1 MNLYIHDLSLLDSG
15 DFSDPFLDRF
25 SLSHLNPSPSSWS
38 SSASSAPSPRH
49 DTTATDADQN
59 PPPHRYD
66 GTSPLPL
73 GMDWTPYPQHPVQ
86 STVWPED
93 TRKGWSYWVTI
104 PSWTLMTNSS
114 GSNPTTFYRV
124 QVGLQSPNVAASAT
138 TREILRRFSDFLKL
152 QSDLQKEFPLR
163 KMPPAPP
170 KRILKVQSKTLLEER
185 RCSLENW
192 IEQLLS
198 DIYVSRSAA
207 VGIFLELEASV
218 RSFFDGVHE
227 DSNSS
232 VSDVAPPILS
242 QIGEDLYVPSN
253 SSFIASDYCNDLTE
267 EISGGEATRERSD
280 NNGNRTSEDKAV
292 LSSGITSLLQ
302 FENHKPD
309 FNVYR
314 HFVERSLREST
325 SVDASEISNLVVDNG
340 EDDFLEGAEIT
351 DVTDSSNVRL
361 QDGLLV
367 AFPSYERQ
375 NLNRVLD
382 KVVQRVAIAKTDIE
396 DLMGRFNKE
405 VAVKQFLMMRVKDLE
420 ADLETTK
427 DSCKE
432 NMQQAALKERERF
445 TQMQWD
451 IEELKNRYF
460 EKEMNLEFEQAQRE
474 HEESLKNSLI
484 KENETL
490 LKQFGTAKEELE
502 NMCKQLEEVELKSK
516 TEVKLL
522 VKEVKSLRGSNS
534 ELRQELTCF
543 TKEKEDLESALL
555 KEREEKAKVTTANVK
570 LLHECEI
577 LCDRLQQCS
586 VNFLIGEKNK
596 IIVDSS
602 SSPSD
607 AIDLLETSDS
617 RIGLLLAEAQLLVD
631 EAGTSAPV
639 LNVNGDGGVGEDA
652 TDKKL
657 RKMLAETFINYARS
671 KMEVNSVIRCA
682 LNATA
687 GMDSSEFDASE
698 EETPKERTAL
708 SKILDK

>member
-1 MNLYIHDLSLLDSG
+1 
-15 DFSDPFLDRF
+15 
-25 SLSHLNPSPSSWS
+25 
-38 SSASSAPSPRH
+38 
-49 DTTATDADQN
+49 
-59 PPPHRYD
+59 
-66 GTSPLPL
+66 
-73 GMDWTPYPQHPVQ
+73 
-86 STVWPED
+86 
-93 TRKGWSYWVTI
+93 
-104 PSWTLMTNSS
+104 
-114 GSNPTTFYRV
+114 
-124 QVGLQSPNVAASAT
+124 
-138 TREILRRFSDFLKL
+138 
-152 QSDLQKEFPLR
+152 
-163 KMPPAPP
+163 
-170 KRILKVQSKTLLEER
+170 
-185 RCSLENW
+185 
-192 IEQLLS
+192 
-198 DIYVSRSAA
+198 
-207 VGIFLELEASV
+207 
-218 RSFFDGVHE
+218 
-227 DSNSS
+227 
-232 VSDVAPPILS
+232 
-242 QIGEDLYVPSN
+242 
-253 SSFIASDYCNDLTE
+253 
-267 EISGGEATRERSD
+267 
-280 NNGNRTSEDKAV
+280 
-292 LSSGITSLLQ
+292 
-302 FENHKPD
+302 
-309 FNVYR
+309 
-314 HFVERSLREST
+314 
-325 SVDASEISNLVVDNG
+325 
-340 EDDFLEGAEIT
+340 
-351 DVTDSSNVRL
+351 
-361 QDGLLV
+361 
-367 AFPSYERQ
+367 
-375 NLNRVLD
+375 
-382 KVVQRVAIAKTDIE
+382 
-396 DLMGRFNKE
+396 MGRFNKE

-451 IEELKNRYF
+451 IEELQNRYF

-516 TEVKLL
+516 SEVKLL

-534 ELRQELTCF
+534 ELRQELTCLM
-543 TKEKEDLESALL
+543 KEKEDLESALL

-652 TDKKL
+652 SATDKKL

-682 LNATA
+682 LNASA

-698 EETPKERTAL
+698 EETPKGRTAL